1 MDALIL
7 NGMAKDEDG
16 VSEILAGEL
25 KNSGYEVTSLILRE
39 KEIAPCLG
47 CFGCW
52 IKTPGICVVD
62 DDGREVVRMAVQS
75 DLMIFLT
82 PVTFGGYSSNL
93 KKALDRIIPIAS
105 PFFMKIA
112 GEIHHRPRY
121 ARYPSI
127 VGIGLLPQ
135 PDEES
140 EQIFRTLVKRNAI
153 NLHAPSHSAGVV
165 LRSDPPDKMRDDIK
179 RLLNGPGVGQ

>member
-1 MDALIL
+1 MRALIL
-7 NGMAKDEDG
+7 DGTAKDED
-16 VSEILAGEL
+16 EITEIVTGEL
-25 KNSGYEVTSLILRE
+25 KNLGYDVTGLILRE

-75 DLMIFLT
+75 DVMIFLS

-105 PFFMKIA
+105 PFFMKIG

-127 VGIGLLPQ
+127 IGVGALPQ

-140 EQIFRTLVKRNAI
+140 GRIFKTLVKRNAI
-153 NLHAPSHSAGVV
+153 NLHAPSHSAGVIV
-165 LRSDPPDKMRDDIK
+165 KTDPPDKIKDDIK
-179 RLLNGPGVGQ
+179 KLLDGLGVR

>member
-1 MDALIL
+1 MKALVL
-7 NGMAKDEDG
+7 NGMANGEDG

-25 KNSGYEVTSLILRE
+25 KNLGYEVTGLTLRD

-52 IKTPGICVVD
+52 IKTPGTCVID
-62 DDGREVVRMAVQS
+62 DDGRDVVRMAVQS
-75 DLMIFLT
+75 HLMVFLT
-82 PVTFGGYSSNL
+82 RVTFGGYSSVL
-93 KKALDRIIPIAS
+93 KKALDRIIPIIS
-105 PFFMKIA
+105 PFFMKIG

-127 VGIGLLPQ
+127 VGIGILQQ

-140 EQIFRTLVKRNAI
+140 ERIFKTLVKRNAV
-153 NLHAPSHSAGVV
+153 NVHAPLHTAGVLV
-165 LRSDPPDKMRDDIK
+165 RKDPPGKIREDIK
-179 RLLNGPGVGQ
+179 RLLDGLG